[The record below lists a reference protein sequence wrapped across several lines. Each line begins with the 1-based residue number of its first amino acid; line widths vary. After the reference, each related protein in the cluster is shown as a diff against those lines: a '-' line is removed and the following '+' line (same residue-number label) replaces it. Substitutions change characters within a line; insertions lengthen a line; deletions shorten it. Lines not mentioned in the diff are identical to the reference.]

1 MRKLIVMAFKEIMV
15 TFRDV
20 GALMSMILSP
30 LLLTLAIG
38 AAFGNG
44 GSATLSDIP
53 VLVLDRDQGRFSEEL
68 RSVLDKQQEEEL
80 LAIEYVSEEAAARE
94 RVEADEVA
102 ALIIIP
108 QNMSDTIVPI
118 APLVEEQL
126 GMDILGM
133 SQEDIASLTTE
144 EQIQLGRISQQ
155 TLEEKPDP
163 AVVEIFASPD
173 YQISASVIKGIVQSV
188 LERINMTM
196 AGMNIIIE
204 DLIQQQTESGSDV
217 SIDLVN
223 PFSAESGEQG
233 NNTVEDLPISVQVIS
248 PSGRSFS
255 WLDYSAASMA
265 ILFLMFGVTSGGRTL
280 LAEKRLGTLP
290 RLLVSPTKSLVILI
304 GKMAGIVLTGILQ
317 VGILWGATSLIGAY
331 WGPAGVVVVA
341 IVALVIA
348 ATGIGA
354 LISAWS
360 KSPGQAGAIGAAFTL
375 IGAAASGSFLPRGN
389 LPQWL
394 QTISFITPNAWG
406 IEIFARLQSGG
417 TLQEIWPLLAGLGI
431 LTLVYYLIAAFGFRR
446 DFH

>member
-1 MRKLIVMAFKEIMV
+1 MRKLFVLAFKEILV

-68 RSVLDKQQEEEL
+68 CSVLDNQQEEGL

-94 RVEADEVA
+94 RVEADEIA

-108 QNMSDTIVPI
+108 QNMSDTIVPM

-126 GMDILGM
+126 GMDILEM
-133 SQEDIASLTTE
+133 DQMDIDSLTPE
-144 EQIQLGRISQQ
+144 EQVQLGQIYQQ
-155 TLEEKPDP
+155 TLESESEPT
-163 AVVEIFASPD
+163 VVEIFASPD

-204 DLIQQQTESGSDV
+204 DLIQQQIESDGDV
-217 SIDLVN
+217 AMDSVSS
-223 PFSAESGEQG
+223 FSAGFGEQG
-233 NNTVEDLPISVQVIS
+233 DNAVETLPISVQVIS

-280 LAEKRLGTLP
+280 LAERRLGTLP
-290 RLLVSPTKSLVILI
+290 RLLISPTKSLVILI

-331 WGPAGVVVVA
+331 WGPAGGVVVA
-341 IVALVIA
+341 IIALVIA
-348 ATGIGA
+348 ATGVGA

-375 IGAAASGSFLPRGN
+375 IGAAASGSFLPREN

-394 QTISFITPNAWG
+394 QTVSFITPNAWG
-406 IEIFARLQSGG
+406 IEIFGRLQSGG
-417 TLQEIWPLLAGLGI
+417 SLQETWPLLAGLGL